1 MNAGRFVSYALL
13 YMGVLIFTGFL
24 FQILTGERALSSN
37 TLLYLGSGLLSVL
50 AGLHRIRTPA
60 LEATPKRHGVVT
72 ALGSVILLGLTGWF
86 VSITLL

>member
-13 YMGVLIFTGFL
+13 YMGVLIFVGFF
-24 FQILTGERALSSN
+24 FQILTGERTLSSN
-37 TLLYLGSGLLSVL
+37 TLLYFASGLLSALV
-50 AGLHRIRTPA
+50 GLHRIRNPK

-72 ALGSVILLGLTGWF
+72 ALGSVILLGVTGWF